1 MNSIEIVLIIIGII
15 TIIISCFLVDRSG
28 SKSEATNK
36 NGVSLAHS
44 FSDDDIKQVKDK
56 ANELMSK
63 ISEDAVI
70 RTDNS
75 LSKLSN
81 EKIMAVSEYSD
92 QILEKINRNHE
103 EVVFLYNMLNDK
115 EKELK
120 EVVRKIDLSKKMVKE
135 VSPDMK
141 KTADTQSSAINEKT
155 KTQLKDKISVKE
167 MKENTKTDVGMSAGS
182 EANNNYKAILELY
195 SQGMSVLD
203 ISKQLGLGQGE
214 VKLVIELSKGK
225 I

>member
-1 MNSIEIVLIIIGII
+1 MNSIEILLIIIGVI

-28 SKSEATNK
+28 SKTEAMNK
-36 NGVSLAHS
+36 SGVPLAQS
-44 FSDDDIKQVKDK
+44 ISDEEMKQVKDK
-56 ANELMSK
+56 TNELMSK
-63 ISEDAVI
+63 ISEDTVNH
-70 RTDNS
+70 TDNS

-120 EVVRKIDLSKKMVKE
+120 EVVRKIDLSKK
-135 VSPDMK
+135 
-141 KTADTQSSAINEKT
+141 TAMEMEQDNIKPSNTQSSVIDEKAKTELTNIKEDKGIKNNTKADIEMSGNLETNNNEK
-155 KTQLKDKISVKE
+155 
-167 MKENTKTDVGMSAGS
+167 
-182 EANNNYKAILELY
+182 ILELY
-195 SQGMSVLD
+195 SQGMSILD

-225 I
+225 M

>member
-1 MNSIEIVLIIIGII
+1 MSPIEILLIIIGVI

-28 SKSEATNK
+28 SGTEASNKS
-36 NGVSLAHS
+36 GIPLAQS
-44 FSDDDIKQVKDK
+44 FSDEDIKQAKDK
-56 ANELMSK
+56 ANEIMSK

-70 RTDNS
+70 HTDNN

-120 EVVRKIDLSKKMVKE
+120 EVVREIDLSKKTVKE
-135 VSPDMK
+135 
-141 KTADTQSSAINEKT
+141 TAQDNIKPENSQSIAINEKA
-155 KTQLKDKISVKE
+155 KTELL
-167 MKENTKTDVGMSAGS
+167 NTKEDKGIKKNAKTDIEIPVSS
-182 EANNNYKAILELY
+182 ETNNNEKILELY

-214 VKLVIELSKGK
+214 VKLVIELSKGTM
-225 I
+225 